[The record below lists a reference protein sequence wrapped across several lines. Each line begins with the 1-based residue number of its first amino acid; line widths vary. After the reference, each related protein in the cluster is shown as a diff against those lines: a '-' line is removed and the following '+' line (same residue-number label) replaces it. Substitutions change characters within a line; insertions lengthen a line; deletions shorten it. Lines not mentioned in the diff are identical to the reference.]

1 MEEMMDAG
9 VDAPELEIN
18 EVDTETS
25 TDTQPEPQSETP
37 ETPEDPY
44 SPKSASEYSKFLKS
58 LRDADPANAK
68 FARQAKDDFA
78 RGIELKKI
86 EPAGVAGVREKYAL
100 LDSLMHGDAK
110 GVDALSAMQDEIQT
124 YADIDQR
131 IVNGDA
137 STLQDFDDAMKQGIV
152 KMAPAILDMA
162 RTMDPE
168 GYQSTLASHMVESL
182 RTSPLVTNFNGLV
195 DVLNEQMPSW
205 LPEDKKQAWQA
216 DKFQRIV
223 GLAANMSNGFNALQE
238 KATQLKPVGQNGKAT
253 VDEERQ
259 SFDKERQDY
268 HWETKIS
275 PNLDKHASEKFK
287 ELFSPY
293 GKRLRLDAPAQSALM
308 NEFSKRVAATAAK
321 NQQYMSQ
328 ISRYRSTK
336 NPDPAAV
343 INYAKVEFD
352 KHATNVMKGLIEER
366 YKPFLNGTKQNGAGN
381 QQSKPA
387 VNGNKGPV
395 SPNVQIVSVKPPSNE
410 IDWARTNADMI
421 HAKKYRMLDGST
433 RQVRQ

>member
-25 TDTQPEPQSETP
+25 ADTQSEPQIETP

-68 FARQAKDDFA
+68 FARQAKDDFQ

-86 EPAGVAGVREKYAL
+86 EPAGVSGVREKYAL
-100 LDSLMHGDAK
+100 LDSLQHGDAT
-110 GVDALSAMQDEIQT
+110 GLEALTQMQDRVRE
-124 YADIDQR
+124 YAEIDQQ
-131 IVNGDA
+131 ILNGDA
-137 STLQDFDDAMKQGIV
+137 AALETFDKEMKLGIAN
-152 KMAPAILDMA
+152 MAPEILDLA
-162 RTMDPE
+162 RQLNPE
-168 GYQSTLASHMVESL
+168 KYEATLASHMVESL
-182 RTSPLVTNFNGLV
+182 RKSPLLTNFNGLV

-223 GLAANMSNGFNALQE
+223 GLAANMSNGFNALQD
-238 KATQLKPVGQNGKAT
+238 KATQLKPVEQKSGNG
-253 VDEERQ
+253 VD
-259 SFDKERQDY
+259 K
-268 HWETKIS
+268 
-275 PNLDKHASEKFK
+275 ASELDTREQNFHWDTQIGPKMDEFAAK
-287 ELFSPY
+287 RFNNLFAPY
-293 GKRLRLDAPAQSALM
+293 GKRLRLDETIKDGLKL
-308 NEFSKRVAATAAK
+308 EFSKRTSKKCAA
-321 NQQYMSQ
+321 NPVYSGQVG
-328 ISRYRSTK
+328 RYRATK
-336 NPDPAAV
+336 NPNPQAV
-343 INYAKVEFD
+343 TNYMKVEFD
-352 KHATNVMKGLIEER
+352 KHAKNVMDELIQER

-381 QQSKPA
+381 QQSKPNG
-387 VNGNKGPV
+387 NGNKGPV
-395 SPNVQIVSVKPPSNE
+395 SPNVQVVSVKPPSNE

-421 HAKKYRMLDGST
+421 HAKKYKMLDGST